1 MALAHGCAS
10 IDVDASRTFEA
21 LICLNGLFHTIYAET
36 GRSSIAPE
44 KLLRA
49 MLIQVFFSVRSERP
63 LMEQRLLRGVESV
76 DSNFCMGS
84 LWKALHS
91 DPYA

>member
-1 MALAHGCAS
+1 MALAHDCAS
-10 IDVDASRTFEA
+10 IGVAASRTFEA
-21 LICLNGLFHTIYAET
+21 LICLNGLFDTIYAET
-36 GRSSIAPE
+36 SRSSIAPE